1 MFKDVRHVSLPLGG
15 REEEWPAI
23 VCQTS
28 RQDHTP
34 QRSVA
39 ITVSIDLWEPNF
51 KMYWSVLINWL
62 NIFAVSSPW
71 FMFFLQEFWHLRHH
85 GLQRIQEQGTNNRG
99 TVPNH
104 HSRRS
109 GQSSRLKGKSRS
121 TENFLIFFI
130 IFKRKNESNLRK
142 PTMEFLSK
150 MLFSF
155 TCNHA

>member
-15 REEEWPAI
+15 GEEEWPAI

-62 NIFAVSSPW
+62 NILL
-71 FMFFLQEFWHLRHH
+71 FLVH
-85 GLQRIQEQGTNNRG
+85 GLCSFCRNSDIFVTMGCRESKNKEPTTGELSQTTTADDRVKALVSKVNLDLQRT
-99 TVPNH
+99 
-104 HSRRS
+104 
-109 GQSSRLKGKSRS
+109 
-121 TENFLIFFI
+121 F
-130 IFKRKNESNLRK
+130 
-142 PTMEFLSK
+142 
-150 MLFSF
+150 
-155 TCNHA
+155 